1 MRVGR
6 GLELQGL
13 RKKYGDLVA
22 VRDLSFDVR
31 PGEVFGFV
39 GSNGAGKTTTMRMVL
54 GVLDADGGNVLW
66 DGRPIDF
73 EVRRKIGYMPEE
85 RGLYPK
91 MKSGEQLRY
100 LAQLHGSTAQEAA
113 TETVRWLD
121 RFGLKDRAGDEVQKL
136 SHGNQQRVQLAAA
149 LVFDPLMLILDEPFS
164 GLDPEA
170 VDAMSEVLHER
181 AQTGTPVVFSSHQLE
196 LVERLCDRVA
206 IIQHGRLVACGSIG
220 ELRGQ
225 GPVQIWVDAPSA
237 KDGWAAGLEGARVV
251 RTDGTRALLEL
262 DPLTDDQTVLT
273 AALATGPV
281 REFRRNVPSLLD
293 IFRHA
298 MTEAAVAATV

>member
-1 MRVGR
+1 MNGQ

-54 GVLDADGGNVLW
+54 GVLEPDGGSVLW
-66 DGRPIDF
+66 NGKPIDF

-91 MKSGEQLRY
+91 MRTGEQLRY
-100 LAQLHGSTAQEAA
+100 LEQLHGSTVHQADI
-113 TETVRWLD
+113 ETARWLD
-121 RFGLKDRAGDEVQKL
+121 RFGLKDRAADEVQKL

-149 LVFDPLMLILDEPFS
+149 LVFDPLMLVLDEPFS

-170 VDAMSEVLHER
+170 VDSMSEILDER
-181 AQTGTPVVFSSHQLE
+181 ARAGTPVVFSSHQLE

-206 IIQHGRLVACGSIG
+206 IIQHGRLVAFGSID

-225 GPVQIWVDAPSA
+225 GPVQLWVDAPGA
-237 KDGWAAGLEGARVV
+237 KNGWAEGLGGVRVI
-251 RTDGTRALLEL
+251 RRDATRVLVEL
-262 DPLTDDQTVLT
+262 DASTDDQAVLN

-281 REFRRNVPSLLD
+281 HEFRRNVPTLLD

-298 MTEAAVAATV
+298 MTEGAVAATP